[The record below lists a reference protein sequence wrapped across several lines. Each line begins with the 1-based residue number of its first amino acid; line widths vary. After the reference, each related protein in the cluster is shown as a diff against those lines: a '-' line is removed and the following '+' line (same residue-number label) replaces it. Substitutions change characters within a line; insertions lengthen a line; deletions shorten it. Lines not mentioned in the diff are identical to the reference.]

1 MNQITPFYAGL
12 LALLY
17 VGLAVQVIRLRRR
30 ERVALGDGGRKSLQ
44 RAMRVHVNFAE
55 YVPLALILL
64 LLAELAGAAGFT
76 LHALGLALLI
86 GRVLHA
92 FGVSQAEENYR
103 FRVAGMALTF
113 VALISGALLC
123 LSGSRPLAF
132 RPG

>member
-1 MNQITPFYAGL
+1 
-12 LALLY
+12 
-17 VGLAVQVIRLRRR
+17 
-30 ERVALGDGGRKSLQ
+30 
-44 RAMRVHVNFAE
+44 VHANFAE

-64 LLAELAGAAGFT
+64 VLAELTGAAGLT

-92 FGVSQAEENYR
+92 YGVSQAEEDYR

-123 LSGSRPLAF
+123 LFGSWPLAL
-132 RPG
+132 RPA